1 MGGSFDG
8 ASPKDVGF
16 SWRSPS
22 ASARSVPRLL
32 AALTQS
38 QVKRA
43 VAMFPAVRFAL
54 FATAKLARKDKQ
66 LAHYSKLTSTPA
78 CYAMRL
84 DPA

>member
-1 MGGSFDG
+1 M
-8 ASPKDVGF
+8 KY
-16 SWRSPS
+16 WRISVQGQKATS
-22 ASARSVPRLL
+22 AGDRTWSALPQIPDIGRR
-32 AALTQS
+32 
-38 QVKRA
+38 R

-66 LAHYSKLTSTPA
+66 LARYSKLTSTLA